1 VHVGGIVQGEYLLG
15 YRVQGDER
23 FHPGLLPA
31 DADEPPPLRRRPDM
45 TRMELLDV
53 GIGKPGEIGED
64 ECTPA
69 QFRTSFIQ
77 GHGQYP
83 FHLFT
88 GDILVLGR
96 GFLLIFDILHRIGAQ
111 DLVVHSKIQEAVQPA
126 EAAVGLRG
134 AEILVPDKEC
144 LVVPAE
150 VFRYF
155 FKGDVLLPQ

>member
-1 VHVGGIVQGEYLLG
+1 
-15 YRVQGDER
+15 
-23 FHPGLLPA
+23 
-31 DADEPPPLRRRPDM
+31 M